1 MKIADRKHDET
12 SVSGTKMIE
21 NVSRSF
27 RGSPSSRSFSRR
39 GFLQGALASG
49 VFVLS
54 ARFVSQP
61 LWAAEGEA
69 PPAPFEPGLWMS
81 IASDGTV
88 TIVAHRS
95 EMGCGSRT
103 ALPLVVTDELDA
115 DWSKVKIEQAP
126 GDPKYGDQDTDGS
139 HSVRSSFDLMR
150 QVGATGRVM
159 LISAAATQWG
169 VSPKECSTEPHFVVH
184 RASGRKLGY
193 GELASAAAKLPVPK
207 KEDVPLK
214 ARSEWRYIG
223 KESNSLFDLPEIITG
238 KAVFG
243 MDATM
248 PGMVFAS
255 VEHPPVLGQK
265 IKSYDDKATLKVPGV
280 QKTLTI
286 DPFKPPHLFQPLGGV
301 AVIADNT
308 WAAFKGRKSLNIEWD
323 ASPHA
328 VYNSGPFRKTLEATS
343 RQPGKVA
350 RNVGDV
356 DAEFARVQKAGGG
369 EFKIVEAEYYA
380 PHLAHASMEPPVA
393 VAEYRDGKVVAW
405 APTQNPQAVQDT
417 IASVLGIKKEDVTCH
432 VTLLG
437 GGFGRKSKPDQV
449 AEAAVLSKQLG
460 KPVKVVWSRED
471 DIHFD
476 FFHSV
481 AAMYMKAAVGPNGKP
496 SAWLQRTVYPPIAS
510 TFDASATYADD
521 EMGLGWNNL
530 PFDIPNHRAEN
541 GPADYHVRIGWLRSV
556 ANIYHAFAIHS
567 FADELAKS
575 ANKDSV
581 QYFLDLIG
589 PARIVPL
596 TYKDDEADEKDRYPL
611 DTARLRR
618 VVEVAAEKSGWGKR
632 SAGLGKGRGMGI
644 AAHRSFL
651 TYVATVVE
659 VEVDSRGQVHIPGVW
674 TAVDAGTVVS
684 PDNVRNQFEGAAV
697 FGTSLA
703 LFGEITAT
711 NGVIDQSNF
720 NNYQVARMN
729 RAPRHVEVH
738 IVASEAPP
746 AGVGEP
752 GVPPFAPALYNAV
765 FAATGKRARE
775 LPLSKTKLV

>member
-1 MKIADRKHDET
+1 MKL
-12 SVSGTKMIE
+12 IE
-21 NVSRSF
+21 NVSHDVKRDF
-27 RGSPSSRSFSRR
+27 GQGVSRR
-39 GFLQGALASG
+39 GFLHGALVGG

-54 ARFVSQP
+54 ARFIPEP

-69 PPAPFEPGLWMS
+69 AAPPFEPSLWMS

-88 TIVAHRS
+88 TIVAYRS

-103 ALPLVVTDELDA
+103 ALPLVVADELDA
-115 DWSKVKIEQAP
+115 DWSKVKIEQAI
-126 GDPKYGDQDTDGS
+126 GDPKYGEQDTDGS
-139 HSVRSSFDLMR
+139 HSVRSNFDLMR

-159 LISAAATQWG
+159 LISAAAAQWG
-169 VSPKECSTEPHFVVH
+169 VSPKDCTTEPHFVVH

-193 GELASAAAKLPVPK
+193 GEVAAAAAKLPVPK
-207 KEDVPLK
+207 KEDVALK
-214 ARSEWRYIG
+214 ERSQWRYIG
-223 KESNSLFDLPEIITG
+223 KESNSLFDLPEIVTG
-238 KAVFG
+238 TAIFG

-265 IKSYDDKATLKVPGV
+265 IKSYDDKDALKVPGV

-308 WAAFKGRKSLNIEWD
+308 WAAFKGRKSLKIEWD
-323 ASPHA
+323 SSPNS
-328 VYNSGPFRKTLEATS
+328 VYNSGPYRKILEATS
-343 RQPGKVA
+343 RKPCKLV

-356 DAEFARVQKAGGG
+356 DAAFAQTSKTGG
-369 EFKIVEAEYYA
+369 KIIEAEYYA

-393 VAEYRDGKVVAW
+393 VAEYRDGKVLAW
-405 APTQNPQAVQDT
+405 APTQNPQAVQET
-417 IASVLGIKKEDVTCH
+417 IAGVLGIKKEDVTCH

-449 AEAAVLSKQLG
+449 AEAAVLSKQVG

-481 AAMYMKAAVGPNGKP
+481 AAMYMKAAIGPDGKP
-496 SAWLQRTVYPPIAS
+496 TAWLMRTVYPPIGS
-510 TFDASATYADD
+510 TFDVSAVYADD

-567 FADELAKS
+567 FADELAHN
-575 ANKDSV
+575 AHKDSV
-581 QYFLDLIG
+581 QYLLELIGSPRIVALDLKG
-589 PARIVPL
+589 
-596 TYKDDEADEKDRYPL
+596 DEAEDAKNYPL

-618 VVEVAAEKSGWGKR
+618 VVEMVAEKSGWGKG
-632 SAGLGKGRGMGI
+632 STGKGHGFGI

-659 VEVDSRGQVHIPGVW
+659 VEIDSRGQVHIPNVW
-674 TAVDAGTVVS
+674 TALDAGTVVS

-720 NNYQVARMN
+720 NNYQVTRMN
-729 RAPRHVEVH
+729 RAPRHVDVQ
-738 IVASEAPP
+738 IVKSDAPP

-765 FAATGKRARE
+765 FAATGKRVRE

>member
-1 MKIADRKHDET
+1 MKL
-12 SVSGTKMIE
+12 IE
-21 NVSRSF
+21 NASF
-27 RGSPSSRSFSRR
+27 PLSRR
-39 GFLQGALASG
+39 GFLHGALVSG

-54 ARFVSQP
+54 ARFIPEP
-61 LWAAEGEA
+61 LWAAED
-69 PPAPFEPGLWMS
+69 EPSAARSEPSVWMS
-81 IASDGTV
+81 IAPDGTV

-103 ALPLVVTDELDA
+103 ALPLIVADELDA
-115 DWSKVKIEQAP
+115 DWSKVKIEQAI
-126 GDPKYGDQDTDGS
+126 GDPKYGEQDTDGS
-139 HSVRSSFDLMR
+139 HSVRSNFDLMR
-150 QVGATGRVM
+150 QVGATARVM
-159 LISAAATQWG
+159 LTSAAAAQWN
-169 VSPKECSTEPHFVVH
+169 VAPQECTTEPHFVIH
-184 RASGRKLGY
+184 RASGRRVGY
-193 GELASAAAKLPVPK
+193 GEVAVAAAKLPIPK

-214 ARSEWRYIG
+214 PRSEWRYIG
-223 KESNSLFDLPEIITG
+223 KESNSLFDLPDIVTG

-243 MDATM
+243 IDATM
-248 PGMVFAS
+248 PGMVYAS
-255 VEHPPVLGQK
+255 VEHPPALGQK
-265 IKSYDDKATLKVPGV
+265 IKSYDDKTALKVPGV

-286 DPFKPPHLFQPLGGV
+286 EAFKPPHQFQPLGGV

-308 WAAFKGRKSLNIEWD
+308 WAAFKGRKSLKIEWD
-323 ASPHA
+323 NSPHA
-328 VYNSGPFRKTLEATS
+328 VYNSASFRKTLEATS
-343 RQPGKVA
+343 RQPGKVV

-356 DAEFARVQKAGGG
+356 DAVFAKSG
-369 EFKIVEAEYYA
+369 ESRIKIIEAEYYA

-405 APTQNPQAVQDT
+405 APTQNPQAVQET
-417 IASVLGIKKEDVTCH
+417 IAGVLGIKKEDVTCH

-449 AEAAVLSKQLG
+449 AEAAVLSKQVG

-481 AAMYMKAAVGPNGKP
+481 AAMYMKAAIGPDGKP
-496 SAWLQRTVYPPIAS
+496 TAWLQRTVYPPINS
-510 TFDASATYADD
+510 TFDVTATYADD

-567 FADELAKS
+567 FADELAQS

-581 QYFLDLIG
+581 EYLLDLIG
-589 PARIVPL
+589 PPRIVAL
-596 TYKDDEADEKDRYPL
+596 DLKGDEAEDNKNYPL

-618 VVEVAAEKSGWGKR
+618 VVEIAAEKSGWGKR
-632 SAGLGKGRGMGI
+632 PMGKGRGMGI
-644 AAHRSFL
+644 AAHRAFL

-659 VEVDSRGQVHIPGVW
+659 VEVGSKGQVRIPGVW

-684 PDNVRNQFEGAAV
+684 PDNIRNQFEGAAV

-720 NNYQVARMN
+720 NNYQLTRMN
-729 RAPRHVEVH
+729 RAPRHIEVS
-738 IVASEAPP
+738 IVQSEAPP

-752 GVPPFAPALYNAV
+752 GVPPFTPALCNAI
-765 FAATGKRARE
+765 FAATGKRVRE

>member
-1 MKIADRKHDET
+1 MSI
-12 SVSGTKMIE
+12 VE
-21 NVSRSF
+21 NVSR
-27 RGSPSSRSFSRR
+27 RR
-39 GFLQGALASG
+39 FVQGALAGG
-49 VFVLS
+49 VLILG
-54 ARFVSQP
+54 ARYAPRLLRSTK
-61 LWAAEGEA
+61 GEA
-69 PPAPFEPGLWMS
+69 APSAALEPDLWMS

-103 ALPLVVTDELDA
+103 ALPLVVADELDA
-115 DWSKVKIEQAP
+115 DWSRIKIDQAV

-150 QVGATGRVM
+150 QVGGAGRAM
-159 LISAAATQWG
+159 LITAAAAQWN
-169 VSPKECSTEPHFVVH
+169 VSAKDCTTEPHFVVH
-184 RASGRKLGY
+184 KSSGRKLGY
-193 GELASAAAKLPVPK
+193 GDLATAAAKLPVPK
-207 KEDVPLK
+207 IEDLK
-214 ARSEWRYIG
+214 LKSRSEWRYIG
-223 KESNSLFDLPEIITG
+223 KESNSLFDLPDMVTG
-238 KAVFG
+238 KAIFG

-255 VEHPPVLGQK
+255 IEHPPVLGQR
-265 IKSYDDKATLKVPGV
+265 IKSYDDKAALKVAGV
-280 QKTLTI
+280 KQTLTI
-286 DPFKPPHLFQPLGGV
+286 DTVKPPHVFQPLGGV

-308 WAAFKGRKSLNIEWD
+308 WAAFKGRKSLKIEWD
-323 ASPHA
+323 SSPHS
-328 VYNSGPFRKTLEATS
+328 VYNSAAYRKTLEATS
-343 RQPGKVA
+343 QKPGKVV
-350 RNVGDV
+350 RNIGDV
-356 DAEFARVQKAGGG
+356 DAAFAKGG
-369 EFKIVEAEYYA
+369 KIIEAEYYA

-393 VAEYRDGKVVAW
+393 VAEYRDGKVLAW

-417 IASVLGIKKEDVTCH
+417 IATALGIKKEDVTCH

-449 AEAAVLSKQLG
+449 AEAAVLSKKLG
-460 KPVKVVWSRED
+460 KPVKVVWTRED
-471 DIHFD
+471 DIRFD

-481 AAMYMKAAVGPNGKP
+481 AAMYMKATVGADGKP
-496 SAWLQRTVYPPIAS
+496 TAWLQRSVFPPIGS
-510 TFDASATYADD
+510 TFDAATTYGDD

-556 ANIYHAFAIHS
+556 ANIYHAFAIQS

-581 QYFLDLIG
+581 EYLLGLIG
-589 PARIVPL
+589 PPRIVNL
-596 TYKDDEADEKDRYPL
+596 EHKADDAEEAKLYPY

-618 VVEVAAEKSGWGKR
+618 VVEIAADKSGWGKR
-632 SAGLGKGRGMGI
+632 PIGKGRALGI

-659 VEVDSRGQVHIPGVW
+659 VEVDNKGQVHIPGVW

-711 NGVIDQSNF
+711 NGMIDQSNF
-720 NNYQVARMN
+720 NNYPITRMN
-729 RAPRHVEVH
+729 RAPRQVSVHVVE
-738 IVASEAPP
+738 SDAPP

-765 FAATGKRARE
+765 FAATGKRVRE

>member
-1 MKIADRKHDET
+1 MKL
-12 SVSGTKMIE
+12 IE
-21 NVSRSF
+21 NVSRDV
-27 RGSPSSRSFSRR
+27 SRHIGRR
-39 GFLQGALASG
+39 RFLQGALAGG

-54 ARFVSQP
+54 ARFIPES
-61 LWAAEGEA
+61 LWAAEGDAAA
-69 PPAPFEPGLWMS
+69 PPFEPSLWMS

-88 TIVAHRS
+88 TVVAHRS

-103 ALPLVVTDELDA
+103 ALPLVVADELDA
-115 DWSKVKIEQAP
+115 DWSKVKIDQAI
-126 GDPKYGDQDTDGS
+126 GDPKYGEQDTDGS

-159 LISAAATQWG
+159 LISAAAAHWG
-169 VSPKECSTEPHFVVH
+169 VFPSDCTTEPHFVVH

-193 GELASAAAKLPVPK
+193 GEVAAAAAKLSVPK

-214 ARSEWRYIG
+214 SRSEWRYIG
-223 KESNSLFDLPEIITG
+223 KESNSLFDLPEIVTG
-238 KAVFG
+238 KAIFG

-248 PGMVFAS
+248 PGMVYAS

-265 IKSYDDKATLKVPGV
+265 IKSYDDKAALKVPGV

-286 DPFKPPHLFQPLGGV
+286 AAFKPPHMFQPLGGV

-308 WAAFKGRKSLNIEWD
+308 WAAFKGRKSLKVEWD
-323 ASPHA
+323 INSSPHS
-328 VYNSGPFRKTLEATS
+328 VYNSAPFRKTLEATS
-343 RQPGKVA
+343 LKPGKVV

-356 DAEFARVQKAGGG
+356 DAEFAKGG
-369 EFKIVEAEYYA
+369 KIIEAEYYT
-380 PHLAHASMEPPVA
+380 PHLAHVSMEPPVA
-393 VAEYRDGKVVAW
+393 VAEYRDGKVRAW
-405 APTQNPQAVQDT
+405 APTQNPQAVQET
-417 IASVLGIKKEDVTCH
+417 IAGVLGIKKEDVTCH

-449 AEAAVLSKQLG
+449 AEAAVLSKKLG

-481 AAMYMKAAVGPNGKP
+481 AAMHMKAAIGPNGMP
-496 SAWLQRTVYPPIAS
+496 TAWLQRTVYPPINS

-581 QYFLDLIG
+581 EYLLDLIG
-589 PARIVPL
+589 PPRIVNL
-596 TYKDDEADEKDRYPL
+596 DLKGDEAEDAKNYPL

-618 VVEVAAEKSGWGKR
+618 VVEIAAEKSGWGKR
-632 SAGLGKGRGMGI
+632 SMDMGMGKGRGMGI

-659 VEVDSRGQVHIPGVW
+659 VEVDSKGQVHIPGVW
-674 TAVDAGTVVS
+674 TAVDAGTIVS
-684 PDNVRNQFEGAAV
+684 PDNIRNQFEGAAV

-720 NNYQVARMN
+720 HNYQITRMN
-729 RAPRHVEVH
+729 RAPRRVDVH
-738 IVASEAPP
+738 IVESEAPP
-746 AGVGEP
+746 AGAGEP

-765 FAATGKRARE
+765 FAATGKRVRE

>member
-1 MKIADRKHDET
+1 MKL
-12 SVSGTKMIE
+12 IE
-21 NVSRSF
+21 NVSR
-27 RGSPSSRSFSRR
+27 R
-39 GFLQGALASG
+39 GFLVGAAASGAL
-49 VFVLS
+49 VLT
-54 ARFVSQP
+54 ARFVP
-61 LWAAEGEA
+61 KMLWAVEGDKA
-69 PPAPFEPGLWMS
+69 DAPFDPTVWMS
-81 IASDGTV
+81 VAPDGTV

-103 ALPLVVTDELDA
+103 ALPLVVADELDA
-115 DWSKVKIEQAP
+115 DWSKVKIDQAI

-139 HSVRSSFDLMR
+139 HSVRGSFDLMR
-150 QVGATGRVM
+150 QVGATGRAM
-159 LISAAATQWG
+159 LITAAAAQWN
-169 VSPKECSTEPHFVVH
+169 VPAKDCSTEPHFVVH
-184 RASGRKLGY
+184 KATGRKLGY

-207 KEDVPLK
+207 KEDLQFK
-214 ARSEWRYIG
+214 SRSEWHYIG
-223 KESNSLFDLPEIITG
+223 KESNALFDLPDMVTG
-238 KAVFG
+238 KAMFG

-255 VEHPPVLGQK
+255 IEHPPVLGQK
-265 IKSYDDKATLKVPGV
+265 IKTYDDKAALKVRGV

-286 DPFKPPHLFQPLGGV
+286 ETVKPPHQFQPLGGV

-308 WAAFKGRKSLNIEWD
+308 WAAFQGRKSLKIEWD
-323 ASPHA
+323 SSPNST
-328 VYNSGPFRKTLEATS
+328 YNSAAYRKTLEATS
-343 RQPGKVA
+343 QKPCKVV
-350 RNVGDV
+350 RNIGDV
-356 DAEFARVQKAGGG
+356 DAEFSKGG
-369 EFKIVEAEYYA
+369 KIVDAEYYT
-380 PHLAHASMEPPVA
+380 PHLAHVSMEPPVA
-393 VAEYRDGKVVAW
+393 VAEYRDGKVLAW
-405 APTQNPQAVQDT
+405 APTQNPQAVQET
-417 IASVLGIKKEDVTCH
+417 IAGVLGIKKEDVTCH

-471 DIHFD
+471 DIRFD

-481 AAMYMKAAVGPNGKP
+481 AAMYMKAAIGPDGKP
-496 SAWLQRTVYPPIAS
+496 TAWLQRTVYPPINS
-510 TFDASATYADD
+510 TFDAAAVYADD

-556 ANIYHAFAIHS
+556 ANIYHAYAIHS
-567 FADELAKS
+567 FADELAAMSK
-575 ANKDSV
+575 KDPA
-581 QYFLDLIG
+581 QYLLDLIG
-589 PARIVPL
+589 PARIVNL
-596 TYKDDEADEKDRYPL
+596 EYKEEDADEKERYPL

-618 VVEVAAEKSGWGKR
+618 VIDVAVEKSGWSKR
-632 SAGLGKGRGMGI
+632 STGKGRGMGI

-659 VEVDSRGQVHIPGVW
+659 VEVDSKGQVHIPNVW

-711 NGVIDQSNF
+711 NGAIDQSNF
-720 NNYQVARMN
+720 NNFQLARMN
-729 RAPRHVEVH
+729 RAPRHIDVE
-738 IVASEAPP
+738 ILKSEAPP

-765 FAATGKRARE
+765 FAATGKRVRE

>member
-1 MKIADRKHDET
+1 MKL
-12 SVSGTKMIE
+12 IE
-21 NVSRSF
+21 NVSR
-27 RGSPSSRSFSRR
+27 PVSRR
-39 GFLQGALASG
+39 GFLHGALVSG

-54 ARFVSQP
+54 ARFVPEP

-69 PPAPFEPGLWMS
+69 AAPFEPSLWMS
-81 IASDGTV
+81 IAPDGSV

-103 ALPLVVTDELDA
+103 ALPLVVADELDA
-115 DWSKVKIEQAP
+115 DWSKVKIDQAT

-139 HSVRSSFDLMR
+139 HSVRGSFDLMR

-169 VSPKECSTEPHFVVH
+169 VPAKDCTTEPHFVVH

-193 GELASAAAKLPVPK
+193 GEVAAAAAKLPVPK

-214 ARSEWRYIG
+214 PRSQWRYIG
-223 KESNSLFDLPEIITG
+223 KESNSLFDLPDMVTG

-265 IKSYDDKATLKVPGV
+265 IKSYDDKAALKVPGV

-286 DPFKPPHLFQPLGGV
+286 ETVTPPHLFKPLGGV
-301 AVIADNT
+301 AVIGDNT
-308 WAAFKGRKSLNIEWD
+308 WATFKGRKALKIEWD
-323 ASPHA
+323 SSPNSS
-328 VYNSGPFRKTLEATS
+328 YNSGTFRKTLEATS

-356 DAEFARVQKAGGG
+356 DAAFAKGG
-369 EFKIVEAEYYA
+369 KIIEAEYYA

-393 VAEYRDGKVVAW
+393 VAEYRDGKVLAW
-405 APTQNPQAVQDT
+405 APTQNPQAVQET
-417 IASVLGIKKEDVTCH
+417 IAAVLGIKKEDVTCH

-460 KPVKVVWSRED
+460 KPVKVVWTRED

-476 FFHSV
+476 YFHSV
-481 AAMYMKAAVGPNGKP
+481 AAMYMKAAVGADGKP
-496 SAWLQRTVYPPIAS
+496 TAWLQRTVYPPIGS
-510 TFDASATYADD
+510 TFNPDAKYADD

-567 FADELAKS
+567 FADELAKA

-581 QYFLDLIG
+581 QYLLDLIG
-589 PARIVPL
+589 PSRIVNL
-596 TYKDDEADEKDRYPL
+596 EAKGDDAQDAQTYPL

-618 VVEVAAEKSGWGKR
+618 VVEIAAEKSGWGKR
-632 SAGLGKGRGMGI
+632 SGNLGKGRGMGI

-659 VEVDSRGQVHIPGVW
+659 VEVDSRGQVHILGVW

-711 NGVIDQSNF
+711 NGAIDQSNF
-720 NNYQVARMN
+720 NNYQIARMN
-729 RAPRHVEVH
+729 RAPRKVEVH
-738 IVASEAPP
+738 VVESEAPP

-765 FAATGKRARE
+765 FAATGKRVRE

>member
-1 MKIADRKHDET
+1 MKL
-12 SVSGTKMIE
+12 IE
-21 NVSRSF
+21 NVSRNVSQHV
-27 RGSPSSRSFSRR
+27 SRR
-39 GFLQGALASG
+39 GFLHGALVSG

-54 ARFVSQP
+54 ARFIPEP

-69 PPAPFEPGLWMS
+69 ATPAFEPSLWMS
-81 IASDGTV
+81 IAADGTV

-103 ALPLVVTDELDA
+103 ALPLVVADELDA
-115 DWSKVKIEQAP
+115 DWSKVKIEQAI
-126 GDPKYGDQDTDGS
+126 GDPKYGEQDTDGS
-139 HSVRSSFDLMR
+139 HSVRSNFDLMR

-159 LISAAATQWG
+159 LISAAAAQWG
-169 VSPKECSTEPHFVVH
+169 VFPSDCTTEPHFIVH

-193 GELASAAAKLPVPK
+193 GEVAAAAAKLPVPK

-214 ARSEWRYIG
+214 SRSEWRYIG
-223 KESNSLFDLPEIITG
+223 KENNSLFDLPEIVTG
-238 KAVFG
+238 KAIFG

-248 PGMVFAS
+248 PGMVYAS
-255 VEHPPVLGQK
+255 IEHPPVLGQK
-265 IKSYDDKATLKVPGV
+265 IKSYDDKAALKVPGV

-286 DPFKPPHLFQPLGGV
+286 ETFKPPHQFQPLGGV

-308 WAAFKGRKSLNIEWD
+308 WAAFKGRKNLKVEWD
-323 ASPHA
+323 VNSSPHS

-343 RQPGKVA
+343 QHPGKVV

-356 DAEFARVQKAGGG
+356 DAAFVQSAKIGG
-369 EFKIVEAEYYA
+369 KIIEAEYYT
-380 PHLAHASMEPPVA
+380 PHLAHVSMEPPVA
-393 VAEYRDGKVVAW
+393 VAEYRDGKVRAW
-405 APTQNPQAVQDT
+405 APTQNPQAVQET
-417 IASVLGIKKEDVTCH
+417 IAGVLGIKKEDVTCY

-437 GGFGRKSKPDQV
+437 GAFGRKSKPDQV

-481 AAMYMKAAVGPNGKP
+481 AAMYMKAAVGPDGKP
-496 SAWLQRTVYPPIAS
+496 TAWLQRTVYPPINS
-510 TFDASATYADD
+510 TFDVSATYADD

-530 PFDIPNHRAEN
+530 PFDIANHRAEN

-567 FADELAKS
+567 FADELAHA

-581 QYFLDLIG
+581 QYLLDLIG
-589 PARIVPL
+589 PPRIVAL
-596 TYKDDEADEKDRYPL
+596 DLKGDEAEDAKNYPL
-611 DTARLRR
+611 DTGRLRR
-618 VVEVAAEKSGWGKR
+618 VVEIAAEKSGWGK
-632 SAGLGKGRGMGI
+632 GPMGKGRGMGI

-659 VEVDSRGQVHIPGVW
+659 VEVDSKGQVHIPNVW

-684 PDNVRNQFEGAAV
+684 PDNIRNQFEGAAV

-703 LFGEITAT
+703 MFSEITAT
-711 NGVIDQSNF
+711 NGVIDQGNF
-720 NNYQVARMN
+720 NNYQITRMN
-729 RAPRHVEVH
+729 RAPRRVDVH
-738 IVASEAPP
+738 IVKSEAPP

-752 GVPPFAPALYNAV
+752 GVPPFAPALCNAV